1 MQLTGAPFLALL
13 LAVTVV
19 GFVAGAAWLPR
30 TRRSARGF
38 IARLLTQVGVSS
50 LSLLL
55 VAVVLN
61 NTNGWYANWD
71 DLLGSGSPS
80 VQQDQGGTD
89 AAKALQARPSGPGLP
104 AAAAGALPPLP
115 APGQR
120 VQTFQFTGAH
130 SGLAGRVVV
139 SLPRG
144 YQDPA
149 NAGRTYPVIE
159 AFHGFPGGP
168 EVWIQ
173 GVNLVPSIDALS
185 GQQVISDAIVIA
197 PQIEFP
203 PGTDTEC
210 VNGGKGQ
217 PQVETW
223 LATDVPDQIASVLRV
238 RRDRASWAATG
249 FSSGG
254 WCAAMAVMLHPDVF
268 GVGIILGGYTSPDF
282 GKAYV
287 PFPASDPAA
296 KRYDLLSLAK
306 SSAPPRW
313 RCGCRPAR
321 PTSCPTPAARLCS
334 RPPTPLVDR
343 VPRGGQ
349 RGPPDERV
357 GRRRPPGPD
366 LARRHLFGVLAGSA
380 RQPLTPPASASP
392 LPGVPAPADPDQRPA
407 GYIVEAHDTPQRRI
421 RIPRRGRRT
430 VPAVRMAP

>member
-1 MQLTGAPFLALL
+1 MQLTGAPFLAL
-13 LAVTVV
+13 TVV

-38 IARLLTQVGVSS
+38 IARPDPGGGQRAEPAAGRGGAEQHERLVCELGRPARLGQPECAAGPGRYRCRQGAAGKTQ
-50 LSLLL
+50 
-55 VAVVLN
+55 
-61 NTNGWYANWD
+61 
-71 DLLGSGSPS
+71 
-80 VQQDQGGTD
+80 
-89 AAKALQARPSGPGLP
+89 RPGLP

-120 VQTFQFTGAH
+120 VQTFELTGAH

-149 NAGRTYPVIE
+149 NAGWTYPVIE

-268 GVGIILGGYTSPDF
+268 GVGIILGGYLPRLQQ
-282 GKAYV
+282 GLR
-287 PFPASDPAA
+287 P
-296 KRYDLLSLAK
+296 LSSQRPHRQAL
-306 SSAPPRW
+306 
-313 RCGCRPAR
+313 RPAR
-321 PTSCPTPAARLCS
+321 PGEILLPAPGGAVAADQQGRCPVLH
-334 RPPTPLVDR
+334 
-343 VPRGGQ
+343 GQ
-349 RGPPDERV
+349 RG
-357 GRRRPPGPD
+357 
-366 LARRHLFGVLAGSA
+366 SA
-380 RQPLTPPASASP
+380 
-392 LPGVPAPADPDQRPA
+392 
-407 GYIVEAHDTPQRRI
+407 
-421 RIPRRGRRT
+421 
-430 VPAVRMAP
+430 

>member
-1 MQLTGAPFLALL
+1 
-13 LAVTVV
+13 
-19 GFVAGAAWLPR
+19 
-30 TRRSARGF
+30 
-38 IARLLTQVGVSS
+38 
-50 LSLLL
+50 
-55 VAVVLN
+55 
-61 NTNGWYANWD
+61 
-71 DLLGSGSPS
+71 
-80 VQQDQGGTD
+80 
-89 AAKALQARPSGPGLP
+89 
-104 AAAAGALPPLP
+104 
-115 APGQR
+115 
-120 VQTFQFTGAH
+120 
-130 SGLAGRVVV
+130 VV

-159 AFHGFPGGP
+159 AFHGFPGAP

-254 WCAAMAVMLHPDVF
+254 WCAAMAVMLPPDVF
-268 GVGIILGGYTSPDF
+268 GVAIILGGYTSPDF
-282 GKAYV
+282 SKAYV
-287 PFPASDPAA
+287 PFQPATPPP
-296 KRYDLLSLAK
+296 
-306 SSAPPRW
+306 SATTCSPWRNPPPRPRW
-313 RCGCRPAR
+313 RCGCRPAG
-321 PTSCPTPAARLCS
+321 PTSCPTRAARLCL
-334 RPPTPLVDR
+334 RPPTPPVDR

-357 GRRRPPGPD
+357 GRRRPPGAD
-366 LARRHLFGVLAGSA
+366 LARRHLFGVLAASA
-380 RQPLTPPASASP
+380 RQPLTPRRHRCQACRASA
-392 LPGVPAPADPDQRPA
+392 GPDQRPA
-407 GYIVEAHDTPQRRI
+407 SRIVAAHDTPQRR
-421 RIPRRGRRT
+421 
-430 VPAVRMAP
+430 

>member
-1 MQLTGAPFLALL
+1 VKSHETHARSAPTGAPD
-13 LAVTVV
+13 
-19 GFVAGAAWLPR
+19 PYSR
-30 TRRSARGF
+30 
-38 IARLLTQVGVSS
+38 I
-50 LSLLL
+50 
-55 VAVVLN
+55 
-61 NTNGWYANWD
+61 
-71 DLLGSGSPS
+71 
-80 VQQDQGGTD
+80 
-89 AAKALQARPSGPGLP
+89 
-104 AAAAGALPPLP
+104 
-115 APGQR
+115 
-120 VQTFQFTGAH
+120 FQFTGAH

-282 GKAYV
+282 SKAYV

-306 SSAPPRW
+306 SSAPPPVALW
-313 RCGCRPAR
+313 LQ
-321 PTSCPTPAARLCS
+321 TSKA
-334 RPPTPLVDR
+334 D
-343 VPRGGQ
+343 
-349 RGPPDERV
+349 
-357 GRRRPPGPD
+357 
-366 LARRHLFGVLAGSA
+366 VLSYTGSA
-380 RQPLTPPASASP
+380 ALLKAAHPPCRSSP
-392 LPGVPAPADPDQRPA
+392 AWRSTRATG
-407 GYIVEAHDTPQRRI
+407 
-421 RIPRRGRRT
+421 
-430 VPAVRMAP
+430 

>member
-1 MQLTGAPFLALL
+1 MQLTGAPFLAAV
-13 LAVTVV
+13 LALTVV

-38 IARLLTQVGVSS
+38 IARLLTQVGVSA

-61 NTNGWYANWD
+61 NTNGWYANWG

-120 VQTFQFTGAH
+120 VQTFELTGAH

-282 GKAYV
+282 SKAYV

-296 KRYDLLSLAK
+296 KRYDLLALAK
-306 SSAPPRW
+306 SSSPPPVALW
-313 RCGCRPAR
+313 LQ
-321 PTSCPTPAARLCS
+321 TSKA
-334 RPPTPLVDR
+334 D
-343 VPRGGQ
+343 
-349 RGPPDERV
+349 
-357 GRRRPPGPD
+357 
-366 LARRHLFGVLAGSA
+366 VLSYTGSA
-380 RQPLTPPASASP
+380 ALLKAAHPPCRSSP
-392 LPGVPAPADPDQRPA
+392 AWRSTRATG
-407 GYIVEAHDTPQRRI
+407 
-421 RIPRRGRRT
+421 
-430 VPAVRMAP
+430 